1 VKTLVDGRSGRPPNG
16 DRFDTDREDAMT
28 PTNEDFDA
36 PAYTRDETSLPEIQR
51 RLALW
56 EADRVEARNRTL
68 AQRLWSTME
77 SEGGGAP
84 KGIGLGRRAR
94 WVSGIMGQRKPG
106 DSPHTF

>member
-1 VKTLVDGRSGRPPNG
+1 
-16 DRFDTDREDAMT
+16 MT

-68 AQRLWSTME
+68 NQKLWPIMDTE
-77 SEGGGAP
+77 AGGVS
-84 KGIGLGRRAR
+84 GIGLGRVAR
-94 WVSGIMGQRKPG
+94 WVSGIMGQQKSG
-106 DSPHTF
+106 N

>member
-1 VKTLVDGRSGRPPNG
+1 
-16 DRFDTDREDAMT
+16 M

-68 AQRLWSTME
+68 NRKLRPIMDTEA
-77 SEGGGAP
+77 GGVVS
-84 KGIGLGRRAR
+84 GIGLGRVAR
-94 WVSGIMGQRKPG
+94 WVSGIMGQQKSG
-106 DSPHTF
+106 N